1 MPDYERLQERLEYL
15 AEELTD
21 VRMLLDEL
29 LHVLRH
35 IDRNGIGVYDADS
48 RWSVT
53 DTRRPEARLIR
64 DGPTQLPPSNSDSD
78 SAESVTEES
87 VPESAGHHTQSK
99 LFE

>member
-1 MPDYERLQERLEYL
+1 MPDYERLQERLEFL

-35 IDRNGIGVYDADS
+35 IDRNGLGVYDADS

-53 DTRRPEARLIR
+53 DTGPPEARLIR
-64 DGPTQLPPSNSDSD
+64 DGPTQLPPSNSDV
-78 SAESVTEES
+78 AVSVTKMS
-87 VPESAGHHTQSK
+87 VPESVDHRVQSR